1 MLTYAV
7 QAAHLGAAEYAAEL
21 VTERFSSATLRFEGF
36 YQMHFDHTPEVCTGA
51 VAKTALQAMLLQC

>member
-1 MLTYAV
+1 MLTYAD
-7 QAAHLGAAEYAAEL
+7 AKMLTYA
-21 VTERFSSATLRFEGF
+21 RFEGF